1 MILGIGTDIVEIAR
15 IHDSVSR
22 LGERFLAR
30 LLTKSEMHRYHD
42 IKHEDAAMAFV
53 AKRFAAKEAV
63 AKALGTGIGRGLSFQ
78 HIEVSNDALGKPVV
92 TVAAHGNAMLDQAVN
107 WHLSITDEREY
118 AQAFVIL
125 EASESGS

>member
-15 IHDSVSR
+15 IHDSVTR
-22 LGERFLAR
+22 LGDRFVKR
-30 LLTKSEMHRYHD
+30 LLTPSELARYHEFKQVEVA
-42 IKHEDAAMAFV
+42 ISYV

-78 HIEVSNDALGKPVV
+78 HIEVSNDELGKPVV
-92 TVAAHGNAMLDQAVN
+92 SVEPHGNELLEQPVK
-107 WHLSITDEREY
+107 WHLSISDEKAY

-125 EASESGS
+125 EAT

>member
-15 IHDSVSR
+15 IKNSVTR
-22 LGERFLAR
+22 LGERFLKR
-30 LLTKSEMHRYHD
+30 LLTQSEMDKYHG
-42 IKHEDAAMAFV
+42 IRNEEIAFAYV

-78 HIEVSNDALGKPVV
+78 HIEVSNDEFGKPVV
-92 TVAAHGNAMLDQAVN
+92 SVEPHNSPLLVQAVK
-107 WHLSITDEREY
+107 WHISISDEKDY

-125 EASESGS
+125 EAI

>member
-22 LGERFLAR
+22 LGERFLKR
-30 LLTKSEMHRYHD
+30 LLTDSEMARYHE
-42 IKHEDAAMAFV
+42 IKHVNSAMAFV

-92 TVAAHGNAMLDQAVN
+92 SVKSHGNLLMKQSVK
-107 WHLSITDEREY
+107 WHLSISDERDY

-125 EASESGS
+125 EANESDS

>member
-15 IHDSVSR
+15 IHDSVTR
-22 LGERFLAR
+22 LGDRFVKR
-30 LLTKSEMHRYHD
+30 LLTPSELARYHEFKQVD
-42 IKHEDAAMAFV
+42 VAISYV

-78 HIEVSNDALGKPVV
+78 HIEVSNDELGKPVV
-92 TVAAHGNAMLDQAVN
+92 SVEPHGNGLLEPPVK
-107 WHLSITDEREY
+107 WHLSISDEKAY

-125 EASESGS
+125 EAI

>member
-22 LGERFLAR
+22 LGERFLRR
-30 LLTKSEMHRYHD
+30 LLTESEMLRYHE
-42 IKHEDAAMAFV
+42 IKHVDSAMAFV

-78 HIEVSNDALGKPVV
+78 HIVVSNDALGKPVV
-92 TVAAHGNAMLDQAVN
+92 TVEPHGNVILDQTVK
-107 WHLSITDEREY
+107 WHLSISDEKEY
-118 AQAFVIL
+118 AQAFAIL
-125 EASESGS
+125 EASELSS

>member
-1 MILGIGTDIVEIAR
+1 MILGIGTDIVEIGR

-22 LGERFLAR
+22 LGERFLKR
-30 LLTKSEMHRYHD
+30 LLTESELSRYHE
-42 IKHEDAAMAFV
+42 IKHESVAIAYV

-78 HIEVSNDALGKPVV
+78 HIVVSNDALGKPMVSV
-92 TVAAHGNAMLDQAVN
+92 EPHNNPMLLNPVK
-107 WHLSITDEREY
+107 WHLSISDEKAY

-125 EASESGS
+125 EAI